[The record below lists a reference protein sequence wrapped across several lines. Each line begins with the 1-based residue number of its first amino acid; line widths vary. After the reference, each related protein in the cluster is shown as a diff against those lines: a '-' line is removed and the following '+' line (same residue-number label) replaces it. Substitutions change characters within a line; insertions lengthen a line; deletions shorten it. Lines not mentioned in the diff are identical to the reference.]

1 MKAWIL
7 TALLGVS
14 LASVRPPMGV
24 VRLQYS
30 DPQTDDLI
38 DLDVS
43 INTVDDTVAFHM
55 RGQYSMEDVDNLEDY
70 RAGWGASKVLVDEA
84 CYLRKLNTS
93 LNDTID
99 RLHELSSRGVQHMEG
114 TLDISAIPAEDVEDW
129 AGKRLRDFCGD
140 YTMYQLV
147 VSEGEETDNMKAW
160 ILAALLG
167 VSLASVLPPMGVVRL
182 QYSDPQT
189 DDLIDLDVSINTVD
203 DTVAF
208 HMRGQYSMEDVD
220 NLEDYRAGWGASKV
234 LVDEACYLR
243 KLNTSLNDTI
253 GRLHE
258 LSSRGVQH
266 MEGTLDISAI
276 PAEDVEDWAGKRLRD
291 FCGDYTMYQL
301 VVSEGEETVVP
312 NFSDKAFI

>member
-1 MKAWIL
+1 
-7 TALLGVS
+7 
-14 LASVRPPMGV
+14 
-24 VRLQYS
+24 
-30 DPQTDDLI
+30 
-38 DLDVS
+38 
-43 INTVDDTVAFHM
+43 
-55 RGQYSMEDVDNLEDY
+55 
-70 RAGWGASKVLVDEA
+70 
-84 CYLRKLNTS
+84 
-93 LNDTID
+93 
-99 RLHELSSRGVQHMEG
+99 
-114 TLDISAIPAEDVEDW
+114 
-129 AGKRLRDFCGD
+129 
-140 YTMYQLV
+140 
-147 VSEGEETDNMKAW
+147 MKAW

-301 VVSEGEETVVP
+301 VVSEGEETALAEEGTEERTFWLPFRRCYFFFFCFRCITITIIIPTGVT
-312 NFSDKAFI
+312 FFFFFG